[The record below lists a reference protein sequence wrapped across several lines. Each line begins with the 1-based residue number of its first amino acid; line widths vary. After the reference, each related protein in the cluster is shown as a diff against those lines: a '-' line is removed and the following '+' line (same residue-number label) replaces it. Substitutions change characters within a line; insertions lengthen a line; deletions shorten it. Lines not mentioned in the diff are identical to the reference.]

1 MEIDI
6 LSREVRTGESVIH
19 LSGIEQSLLYL
30 LASRSG
36 RVVSRDEI
44 LDAVWGTDFVAESNI
59 VDRHIRTLR
68 IKLQNDYRHPRFI
81 ATVPGQG
88 YRFIPTFSNRAGPAR
103 ATRATGRSPCR
114 PHVSCEERTPVATCA
129 SHMTDG
135 HDAAAPSRPHLVS
148 RPEPLAS
155 ESQRW
160 VAALA
165 CGGIRRA
172 SKAGSGRKRSDMK
185 RIGTIGLAAC
195 LAVTLAGTV
204 LAAASVNLGA
214 AKSFAVLAGETIT
227 NTGATT
233 ITGDIGLAPGT
244 AVTGFTDVTLD
255 GAQHLGDAVALDAKN
270 ALVTAYNDAAGAT
283 PVTKVATE
291 LGGTTLKPGV
301 YGSATLGLTGTLTLD
316 GEGLYIF
323 QAGSTLITA
332 PDSKVELIGGAS
344 ACDVYWQVGSSA
356 TLDTNTKFKGT
367 IMALTSIAL
376 NKGVTI
382 QGRALARNGAVTM
395 INDTI
400 DSSSCAAPSPT
411 PTPKATPK
419 RPPRLPRARL

>member
-1 MEIDI
+1 
-6 LSREVRTGESVIH
+6 
-19 LSGIEQSLLYL
+19 
-30 LASRSG
+30 
-36 RVVSRDEI
+36 
-44 LDAVWGTDFVAESNI
+44 
-59 VDRHIRTLR
+59 
-68 IKLQNDYRHPRFI
+68 
-81 ATVPGQG
+81 
-88 YRFIPTFSNRAGPAR
+88 
-103 ATRATGRSPCR
+103 
-114 PHVSCEERTPVATCA
+114 
-129 SHMTDG
+129 
-135 HDAAAPSRPHLVS
+135 
-148 RPEPLAS
+148 
-155 ESQRW
+155 
-160 VAALA
+160 
-165 CGGIRRA
+165 
-172 SKAGSGRKRSDMK
+172 MK
-185 RIGTIGLAAC
+185 RIGTIVLAAC

-255 GAQHLGDAVALDAKN
+255 GTQHLGDAVALDAKS

-411 PTPKATPK
+411 PTPKATPQATPEAGTSPTVTTPPTDTLASMPGAVTDPVSATFLVLMSIVAIALVASLRFAAIRS
-419 RPPRLPRARL
+419 RPRD